1 MEMLSTVLRYEV
13 LFALMVLAAIIAY
26 RLLTGRINTRGLLRN
41 KIGGHAISPGR
52 LQLFVV
58 TLLILIYYVMEVLE
72 TKTFPN
78 MPHEFVLAL
87 GGSNLVY
94 LGGKFY
100 GLLASN
106 LENAITR
113 IATGVHEKKNGG

>member
-13 LFALMVLAAIIAY
+13 LFALTLLAVIIAY
-26 RLLTGRINTRGLLRN
+26 RLLTGQINTRGLLRD
-41 KIGGHAISPGR
+41 KVGGRAISPGR
-52 LQLFVV
+52 LQLLIV
-58 TLLILIYYVMEVLE
+58 TLLILSYYVMEVLE
-72 TKTFPN
+72 TKKFPN
-78 MPHEFVLAL
+78 MPQSFVLAL
-87 GGSNLVY
+87 GGSNLFY

-100 GLLASN
+100 GLLASK

>member
-13 LFALMVLAAIIAY
+13 LFALIVLAAIIAY

-41 KIGGHAISPGR
+41 KVRGRAISPGR

-58 TLLILIYYVMEVLE
+58 TLLILIFYVMEVLA
-72 TKTFPN
+72 TKKFPN
-78 MPHEFVLAL
+78 MPQEFVLAL

-100 GLLASN
+100 GLLAGN